1 AQFWAEDQKAAPVR
15 QDPIRWCRSP
25 RLPRVA
31 KTTARNPATR
41 RGPRLLVAESGPA
54 APNRRRL
61 LSAAWSFPDPLRRG
75 ARFHSRQKLFA
86 AELCLRAG
94 TAKVLL
100 VPVVHSEAAR
110 EPEKFLLKADRREL
124 TASPRRLSAAARRR
138 S

>member
-86 AELCLRAG
+86 AELCLRA
-94 TAKVLL
+94 
-100 VPVVHSEAAR
+100 P
-110 EPEKFLLKADRREL
+110 PE
-124 TASPRRLSAAARRR
+124 TASATPAQRATAPPRENQER
-138 S
+138 